1 MRSRPWLL
9 AVVAGAATALSAAGC
24 SRAVKCAA
32 DEVDCFGHCVD
43 TRADHAACGACGNQ
57 CAFGASCVD
66 GQCACPAGQ
75 AICGL
80 KCVDLSSDA
89 LNCGAC
95 GVSCGAGTC
104 AASA

>member
-43 TRADHAACGACGNQ
+43 TRADHAA
-57 CAFGASCVD
+57 
-66 GQCACPAGQ
+66 
-75 AICGL
+75 
-80 KCVDLSSDA
+80 
-89 LNCGAC
+89 
-95 GVSCGAGTC
+95 
-104 AASA
+104 